1 MWCCAMDTDKDGGQD
16 VSYHKDENATANQRD
31 NTTPVSTKHTGD
43 VPCRS
48 RHPGLSGDLRE
59 TLGKQMQKLM
69 V

>member
-31 NTTPVSTKHTGD
+31 NTTPVSTQHTGD

-48 RHPGLSGDLRE
+48 
-59 TLGKQMQKLM
+59 
-69 V
+69 